1 MCHSQQVARA
11 CLFTVGIDH
20 ECVRK
25 IVGELWYFR
34 MLLLHK
40 TPTSYDNLRVHE
52 GVSYDSYQETAK
64 AMGLLDNYNEA
75 YYVFQEAIELEHQ
88 SPSNLRTLFVML
100 TMQSWP
106 TQPFLDR
113 AENPEWVDA
122 LMMDFLEETHHNAQH
137 AYNKLLQDIQE
148 RLDANCNKTNADF
161 GLPPPQ
167 NARTE
172 LERER
177 LRYDPIA
184 ERQRVTNAKARVNA
198 SGHSTWTPQMSTIYN
213 QVCEHLANGTGD
225 LMFVQG
231 KAGVGKTTL
240 NRVLLAE
247 CRAQNMVGLV
257 CAPTALAASLY
268 ENGMT
273 CHEACKLNVVEDE
286 QWESYSSR
294 LKSFPG
300 RCELLSECRLLIIDE
315 VFNVHRGNF
324 NAMIAALQA
333 IRNSTHHSAGMIIV
347 CTGDIHQIPPV
358 VQNGSRNRIL
368 NASVVANPTYQQTL
382 KYNLTT
388 PQRTLPTEIEFR
400 ALLDQIGA
408 DTKPHATHMDD
419 QPLVQLENIHTFTD
433 ETRALRWAIP
443 NITSAEQNVVLT
455 ASNARVNELNTL
467 IQERNPNPPREL
479 LSSTSIKSS
488 THDELIEVLAHELIA
503 TSRKNDVP
511 PHALTLKK
519 GDICFLMATL
529 SKKDG
534 IVKNQRLRILEIGTR
549 LIQAELLLDEGRT
562 RRCLIPRFRFNYK
575 HHQHL
580 EITRLQFPLR
590 LAYACTIN
598 KSQGQTF
605 SKVLLDSKA
614 QKMFNAFVRGAF
626 SHGHLYVAL
635 GRVRQMAHVA
645 ILVDDD
651 CKIRRSALTA
661 NIVFQELLAYV

>member
-1 MCHSQQVARA
+1 
-11 CLFTVGIDH
+11 
-20 ECVRK
+20 
-25 IVGELWYFR
+25 
-34 MLLLHK
+34 
-40 TPTSYDNLRVHE
+40 
-52 GVSYDSYQETAK
+52 
-64 AMGLLDNYNEA
+64 
-75 YYVFQEAIELEHQ
+75 
-88 SPSNLRTLFVML
+88 
-100 TMQSWP
+100 
-106 TQPFLDR
+106 
-113 AENPEWVDA
+113 
-122 LMMDFLEETHHNAQH
+122 
-137 AYNKLLQDIQE
+137 
-148 RLDANCNKTNADF
+148 
-161 GLPPPQ
+161 
-167 NARTE
+167 
-172 LERER
+172 
-177 LRYDPIA
+177 
-184 ERQRVTNAKARVNA
+184 
-198 SGHSTWTPQMSTIYN
+198 
-213 QVCEHLANGTGD
+213 
-225 LMFVQG
+225 
-231 KAGVGKTTL
+231 
-240 NRVLLAE
+240 
-247 CRAQNMVGLV
+247 MVGLV

-268 ENGMT
+268 EHGMT

-286 QWESYSSR
+286 QWESYASR
-294 LKSFPG
+294 VQSFPG
-300 RCELLSECRLLIIDE
+300 RCELLIACRILIIDE
-315 VFNVHRGNF
+315 VYNVHRGNF
-324 NAMIAALQA
+324 NAMIKALQQ
-333 IRNSTHHSAGMIIV
+333 IRNSTHHSAGMIII

-358 VQNGSRNRIL
+358 VQNGSKTRIL
-368 NASVVANPTYQQTL
+368 NASVVANPTYQHTT
-382 KYNLTT
+382 KFHLTI

-400 ALLDQIGA
+400 ELLDQIGA

-419 QPLVQLENIHTFTD
+419 QPLVQLDDIHVFTD

-467 IQERNPNPPREL
+467 IQERNPNQPREL

-488 THDELIEVLAHELIA
+488 THNELIEVLAHELIA